1 MKKGIFLK
9 IILAVILINVIIVII
24 TNASLNKKF
33 KVGTYKEEIVEKYG
47 KPDIII
53 YPYDLDLTQVKYS
66 YKFPLGYKINIYR
79 VKSIWEKDKWKGI
92 IKIPARFDMNKE
104 KVKEIFVYDKKIWLE
119 AVCFDNNNRVL
130 YSFSWD

>member
-9 IILAVILINVIIVII
+9 IILAVILISVIIVII

-66 YKFPLGYKINIYR
+66 YKFPL
-79 VKSIWEKDKWKGI
+79 
-92 IKIPARFDMNKE
+92 
-104 KVKEIFVYDKKIWLE
+104 
-119 AVCFDNNNRVL
+119 
-130 YSFSWD
+130 